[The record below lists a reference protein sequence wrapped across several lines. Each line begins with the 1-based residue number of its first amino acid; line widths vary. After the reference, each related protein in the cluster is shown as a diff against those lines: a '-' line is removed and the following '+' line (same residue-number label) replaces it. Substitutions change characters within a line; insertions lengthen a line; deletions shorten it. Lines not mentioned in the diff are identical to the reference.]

1 MRQFFKTCS
10 IRKLY
15 VAQKVN
21 QEWMTKS
28 EELIHLLNDN
38 AYKSKKCN
46 WYCQKLPKFCNF
58 CYTEAS
64 LVKNKETSSNAA
76 RLTMDYNLYIWR
88 IAFAR
93 KILGEFMSFI
103 LHCQYTTTK
112 QILKL
117 TLVFSKLGT
126 FWNVSNILLVC
137 MTSLHLMHHRW
148 LFWRFFNPFVTDI
161 GPLKPNSEHIHASDK
176 YISSFISVRSFTSHN
191 RVKESLN
198 VTFSHWIHKSCNFR
212 L

>member
-1 MRQFFKTCS
+1 
-10 IRKLY
+10 
-15 VAQKVN
+15 
-21 QEWMTKS
+21 MTKS

-103 LHCQYTTTK
+103 LHCQYTSTK

-126 FWNVSNILLVC
+126 FWNVSNVLLVC
-137 MTSLHLMHHRW
+137 MTSLHTAH
-148 LFWRFFNPFVTDI
+148 FVKYHFSSRSVWTTNLQLHTTHYNGYYFLI
-161 GPLKPNSEHIHASDK
+161 HIFK
-176 YISSFISVRSFTSHN
+176 LYY
-191 RVKESLN
+191 LYY
-198 VTFSHWIHKSCNFR
+198 
-212 L
+212 